1 MNQGLQVDSFTAD
14 KTDPELAQFIEFD
27 KNSGEIILS
36 FTETINASSVRI
48 SNVYLQDWYQDDS
61 SLNSVIQL
69 SRVVVL
75 TADSS
80 ILKFRL
86 SIDDLN
92 LIKADST
99 LCNIGSTCWI
109 RFNTLFV
116 QDMSGNQIVSVLNST
131 TFQETER
138 ADQFIRDT
146 TPPNLVRFELDLNDG
161 TLLFSFD
168 ETVDVQSF
176 DALKISFTNS
186 VGNVSLTLTG
196 SNILTSSNAITSSY
210 RLLGPDLVSLKAND
224 DLVTS
229 DTTTSILYTNFIQDT
244 SSNAILSINAS
255 VQVSN
260 YIGDTTPPFL
270 VEFSELDMNQETMI
284 FSFNE
289 PMTETIIDF
298 SQIILYGVPNT
309 TFISLTGA
317 KSITALVFRTEI
329 VISLTDEDVRS
340 IKIRSPNIAT
350 NEANSFVSLQS
361 SAFQDTS
368 GNPVV
373 PSVYPNPVISFIADT
388 KSPELLSFD
397 LDMNTGVL
405 LLTFDDVM
413 DIATVRFPE
422 IGFQGVRNNNI
433 SSIIVFLTGGS
444 VSSSLDYE
452 ITIQITPQDLDNIKA
467 SGVARFGTRIQRN
480 IGRDERNTADT

>member
-1 MNQGLQVDSFTAD
+1 MFTLVSTNLLAASEVLIDSTSPTLVSFDLDMNSGLLTLVFSESVNELSLQPNAITFYAANQSSADSYQLLISSVAVSKSSETTVEFIIPSSDLNQLKVSRDLAFFPNNTFISYTSDLIADTSANQADGKSPEDAVPVRNFTSDSSSPSLLSWDMNIDGEGNFSLHFSETIDISSLDLSQIRIQISQFVPDILINPSSSFKPSINSPDIVILFNNTDLNEIKRLQLCTSKQDCFVSYPNTALRDIFGNDVVERTMNQGLQVDSFTAD

-210 RLLGPDLVSLKAND
+210 RLLGPDLVSLKAN
-224 DLVTS
+224 
-229 DTTTSILYTNFIQDT
+229 
-244 SSNAILSINAS
+244 
-255 VQVSN
+255 
-260 YIGDTTPPFL
+260 
-270 VEFSELDMNQETMI
+270 MI
-284 FSFNE
+284 FSFND
-289 PMTETIIDF
+289 ETI
-298 SQIILYGVPNT
+298 
-309 TFISLTGA
+309 
-317 KSITALVFRTEI
+317 
-329 VISLTDEDVRS
+329 
-340 IKIRSPNIAT
+340 
-350 NEANSFVSLQS
+350 
-361 SAFQDTS
+361 
-368 GNPVV
+368 
-373 PSVYPNPVISFIADT
+373 
-388 KSPELLSFD
+388 
-397 LDMNTGVL
+397 
-405 LLTFDDVM
+405 
-413 DIATVRFPE
+413 
-422 IGFQGVRNNNI
+422 
-433 SSIIVFLTGGS
+433 
-444 VSSSLDYE
+444 
-452 ITIQITPQDLDNIKA
+452 
-467 SGVARFGTRIQRN
+467 
-480 IGRDERNTADT
+480 